1 MINITTLKQ
10 FATRLVA
17 ETELTKY
24 ILVTNEGQLSKR
36 VQDLKQTDF
45 PLLVVVIPSYDAAAI
60 DRDNFKLLT
69 QMLMFVLKRDR
80 FQGQKPELLEED
92 MEETLS
98 ITETIIQTFMAGFD
112 VADCTI
118 PEMIVPGS
126 YHIDPEVNFLGCN
139 GWSISF
145 QLKN

>member
-1 MINITTLKQ
+1 MIHITALKQ
-10 FATRLVA
+10 FATQLVA
-17 ETELTKY
+17 DTELSKY
-24 ILVTNEGQLSKR
+24 ILVTNEGQLSKHL
-36 VQDLKQTDF
+36 QDLKQSDF
-45 PLLVVVIPSYDAAAI
+45 PLLVVVIPSYDAAAM

-92 MEETLS
+92 MEETLA
-98 ITETIIQTFMAGFD
+98 ITESIMLTFMAGFD
-112 VADCTI
+112 VADCII
-118 PEMIVPGS
+118 PDMIVPNS